1 MYTGAHS
8 NVSWESYFF
17 ELFDLPLDVSLVKEI
32 NQGHESGTC
41 NSCNMGMRG
50 LPDMYALSAGPQ
62 ALGIHSNVSGKSQIH
77 MLQVLCITLLP

>member
-1 MYTGAHS
+1 MYTSVHS
-8 NVSWESYFF
+8 NVSWESYSF

-62 ALGIHSNVSGKSQIH
+62 ALGIHSNVSGKS
-77 MLQVLCITLLP
+77 